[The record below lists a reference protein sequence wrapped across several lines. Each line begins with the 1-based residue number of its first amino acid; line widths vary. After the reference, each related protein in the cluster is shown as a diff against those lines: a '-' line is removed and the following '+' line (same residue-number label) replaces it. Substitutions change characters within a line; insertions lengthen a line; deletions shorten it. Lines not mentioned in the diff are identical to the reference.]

1 MQLQNAEGRR
11 ASGGPE
17 GGAVTDSIRRDQFK
31 ALPPAEA
38 RLGRLFARPRPLAV
52 VAIAA
57 LAVLGWAYMLVM
69 VAGMAETGEAAT
81 LGPGMALFDRLFNP
95 ATRDELGRALLATL
109 CQPSMAHFG
118 MPGAGAWGLQ
128 DLALVMLMWGAMVF
142 AMMLPT
148 AAPMIL
154 TYAEI
159 ADTAASKGERVV
171 SPLAIAAGYLMVWF
185 GAALAL
191 GLAQWGLTAAT
202 LLDPAMNAASGL
214 FSGAVFL
221 LAGAYQFTELKHA
234 CVTACQRPFPFFL
247 AHWATTPAGVVRL
260 GVRQGLLCLG
270 CCWALMAVMFAVGVM
285 NLVWMAGLGIV
296 MLVEK
301 VAETTRFSRA
311 VGAVL
316 VAVGAV
322 IVGAEV
328 WSHWPRG
335 S

>member
-1 MQLQNAEGRR
+1 VKRLQDFGRPV
-11 ASGGPE
+11 GTDTE
-17 GGAVTDSIRRDQFK
+17 EDAVTDSIRRDQFD
-31 ALPPAEA
+31 ALPPASA

-57 LAVLGWAYMLVM
+57 LAVLGWAYLVAM
-69 VAGMAETGEAAT
+69 VAGMADSGEAGT

-95 ATRDELGRALLATL
+95 ATRDELGRALLASL

-118 MPGAGAWGLQ
+118 MPGGDAWGIG
-128 DLALVMLMWGAMVF
+128 DLALVVMMWGAMVF

-171 SPLAIAAGYLMVWF
+171 SPLAIAAGYLLVWL

-202 LLDPAMNAASGL
+202 LLDPAMKSVSGL
-214 FSGAVFL
+214 FSGAMFL
-221 LAGAYQFTELKHA
+221 LAGAYQFTSLKYA

-247 AHWATTPAGVVRL
+247 AHWTTTPGGVVRL

-285 NLVWMAGLGIV
+285 NLVWMAGLGVV

-316 VAVGAV
+316 IVTGLV

-328 WSHWPRG
+328 WSHWPR
-335 S
+335 

>member
-1 MQLQNAEGRR
+1 M
-11 ASGGPE
+11 
-17 GGAVTDSIRRDQFK
+17 TDSIRRDQFD

-38 RLGRLFARPRPLAV
+38 RLGRLFARPRPLAIA
-52 VAIAA
+52 AIAA
-57 LAVLGWAYMLVM
+57 LAVLGWAYLLVM
-69 VAGMAETGEAAT
+69 VAEMAATGEAAT
-81 LGPGMALFDRLFNP
+81 LGPGMTLFDRLLNP
-95 ATRDELGRALLATL
+95 ATRDELGRALLASL
-109 CQPSMAHFG
+109 CQPSMSHFG
-118 MPGAGAWGLQ
+118 MPGAGAWGVG

-159 ADTAASKGERVV
+159 ADTAAAKGQRVV
-171 SPLAIAAGYLMVWF
+171 SPLAIAVGYLLVWLA
-185 GAALAL
+185 AALAL
-191 GLAQWGLTAAT
+191 GLAQWGLTAAA
-202 LLDPAMNAASGL
+202 LLDPAMTSVSGL

-221 LAGAYQFTELKHA
+221 LPAPTSSPSLKYA

-247 AHWATTPAGVVRL
+247 AHWTTTPGGVVRL

-311 VGAVL
+311 VGWVL
-316 VAVGAV
+316 IGVGAA

-328 WSHWPRG
+328 WSHWPRAV
-335 S
+335 